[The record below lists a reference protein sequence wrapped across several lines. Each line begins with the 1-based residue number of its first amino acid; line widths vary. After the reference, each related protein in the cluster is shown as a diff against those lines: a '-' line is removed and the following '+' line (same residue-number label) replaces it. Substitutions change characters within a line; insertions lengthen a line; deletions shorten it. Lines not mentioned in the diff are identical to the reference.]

1 MPIGFREAEWDASVY
16 RSVLMCLNCGL
27 VMDFQDDSFPEICDF
42 YPLRS
47 PEGDIVEEKV
57 RYCCPRCGV
66 YLDEVEPK
74 YVTIW
79 PEIPGVTEAL
89 EKGECQGI
97 EFKGW
102 GDEIQ
107 GRLPPPLKEQLTES
121 IAAFATSN
129 AGMIYLG
136 IEDDGT
142 VTGIDTSKSEDEFGL
157 DIANLARD
165 RVKPSLSGVEVKF
178 LPHKEKTVVAISV
191 PKGFEPVY
199 HTRAGIPYL
208 RDGRRKRP
216 AEPHEVEELRSA
228 YFKRVK
234 QQTSHSAKT

>member
-1 MPIGFREAEWDASVY
+1 
-16 RSVLMCLNCGL
+16 
-27 VMDFQDDSFPEICDF
+27 MDFQDDPVPEICDS
-42 YPLRS
+42 YPLYS
-47 PEGDIVEEKV
+47 PEGDIMEEKV

-66 YLDEVEPK
+66 YLDEIEPK

-102 GDEIQ
+102 RDEIR
-107 GRLPPPLKEQLTES
+107 GRLPPPLKKQLTES

-129 AGMIYLG
+129 PGIIYLG
-136 IEDDGT
+136 IENDGT
-142 VTGIDTSKSEDEFGL
+142 VTGVDTNISKDRFEL
-157 DIANLARD
+157 MIADFARN

-178 LPHKEKTVVAISV
+178 LRYRVEGEEKTVIAIAV
-191 PKGFEPVY
+191 PKGFGPVY
-199 HTRAGIPYL
+199 CTKAGIPYL
-208 RDGRRKRP
+208 RDGGRKRP
-216 AEPHEVEELRSA
+216 AEPHEVEERRSA